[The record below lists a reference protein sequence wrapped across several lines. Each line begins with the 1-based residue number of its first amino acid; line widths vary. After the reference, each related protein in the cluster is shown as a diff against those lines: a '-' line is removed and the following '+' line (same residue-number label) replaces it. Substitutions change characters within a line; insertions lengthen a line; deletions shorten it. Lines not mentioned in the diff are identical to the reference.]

1 MVNVDH
7 QRSWSWLSYEFK
19 RDFLWIEDEASMIA
33 GSGDYKFNN
42 RDMGLNVRWREI
54 MLQVNFPIIRF
65 WSCIHITRMG
75 QTGMKQYYSEQEMN
89 STRI

>member
-1 MVNVDH
+1 
-7 QRSWSWLSYEFK
+7 
-19 RDFLWIEDEASMIA
+19 MIA

-65 WSCIHITRMG
+65 
-75 QTGMKQYYSEQEMN
+75 
-89 STRI
+89 

>member
-1 MVNVDH
+1 
-7 QRSWSWLSYEFK
+7 
-19 RDFLWIEDEASMIA
+19 
-33 GSGDYKFNN
+33 
-42 RDMGLNVRWREI
+42 MGLNVRWREI